1 MRFFWAPGGEN
12 GGSKKKI
19 LRKVDFDETLD
30 VLDFC
35 DEKTRASLLA
45 ARIKLKEE
53 EDKKLGLTKLKKKN
67 NKRPRE
73 EKSDEKDKVK
83 VKSEGGDDMEIDQD
97 EKEAEV
103 EVPAE
108 LPTDSSGKYVLI
120 MNY

>member
-73 EKSDEKDKVK
+73 EKSDEK